1 VIGLSKRQNHLI
13 KTMLSIQ
20 EYKTVKYYSE
30 MLNVSQRTLH
40 NDLKGMEK
48 FISQFDL
55 FLKKKPSLGIKIS
68 GEMDKKLEFL
78 KYLKTQFESE
88 EILELSPQDRK
99 VQITKMLLIEEKVLS
114 YQGLSEK
121 FFVSKS
127 SIAADIE
134 KIQSDL
140 NCYTVMI
147 KGDQK
152 GTYITG
158 TESQIQYTLKLLNE
172 ELYKSTKVEDNLE
185 GIEKFRDILIQHY
198 PTEIVNTC
206 FSVVRKVEKS
216 LVKPMAE
223 HYLKTLFNTIVV
235 LCFRASKEK
244 HHSEVINK
252 LIFDEVNNLKTY
264 LVAKGILDDIQQEL
278 SVPFTTADTIYLNQ
292 YLVAIGIESICHPT
306 SITAEYAP
314 LVVEIIRKMSSVLKV
329 DLTKDEKLFE
339 GLVSHIIP
347 MIYRMRT
354 GIIVKNPLLE
364 QIKDEYSVMMGV
376 SWFVTSIIEET
387 FDVSLTEDE
396 VAFIMVHFQAALE
409 RNTSYRKV
417 LIVCP
422 NGIGTSELIANK
434 VKHVLPALCVIEV
447 IQIEKLYQINIETV
461 DFIISAIPIKITTK
475 PVIYVSPLVSNTDI
489 KNIINFYADLF
500 LIKEE
505 KKEALGNY
513 PDIPYLSKFIHTD
526 SIFLNKKMDG
536 QKEILDFLIQ
546 KLNKSNDI
554 LPGFE
559 ESVYNR
565 EKVGTTALDTG
576 VAIPHGTPKFVVNTK
591 ILILTTESMIDWG
604 GTKVDTVVLICISPN
619 DLKNVKNILS
629 DIYKLIET
637 RKKVKKYFSDHTTTG
652 ILQLIGEGDN
662 VDTER
667 VHLFK

>member
-1 VIGLSKRQNHLI
+1 MIELSKRQYHLI
-13 KTMLSIQ
+13 KTMLSNQ
-20 EYKTVKYYSE
+20 EYKTVKYYSD
-30 MLNVSQRTLH
+30 MLKVSQRTLH
-40 NDLKGMEK
+40 NDLKGLEK
-48 FISQFDL
+48 FICQFGL
-55 FLKKKPSLGIKIS
+55 MLKKKPSMGIKIS
-68 GEMDKKLEFL
+68 GEMNKKLDVL
-78 KYLKTQFESE
+78 KYLKTKFKNG
-88 EILELSPQDRK
+88 EIQDLSPQDRK

-114 YQGLSEK
+114 YQGLSDQ

-127 SIAADIE
+127 SIAADME
-134 KIQSDL
+134 KIHSDL
-140 NCYTVMI
+140 NSYTVEI

-158 TESQIQYTLKLLNE
+158 TESQIQYTLKIFNE
-172 ELYKSTKVEDNLE
+172 ELYKKSKVEDNP
-185 GIEKFRDILIQHY
+185 GIDKFRNVLIQHY

-206 FSVVRKVEKS
+206 FSAVRKVEKS
-216 LVKPMAE
+216 LANPIAE
-223 HYLKTLFNTIVV
+223 HYLTTLFNTIVV
-235 LCFRASKEK
+235 LCYRASKQK
-244 HHSEVINK
+244 HHSEVINNS

-264 LVAKGILDDIQQEL
+264 LLAKNILDDIQQEL
-278 SVPFTTADTIYLNQ
+278 SVLFTTEDTIYLNQ
-292 YLVAIGIESICHPT
+292 YLVAIGIEPLYQLN
-306 SITAEYAP
+306 SITEKYTT
-314 LVVEIIRKMSSVLKV
+314 LVVEIIQKMSSVLKV
-329 DLTKDEKLFE
+329 DLTKDKKLFE

-347 MIYRMRT
+347 MIYRMKT
-354 GIIVKNPLLE
+354 GIIVKNPLLN

-376 SWFVTSIIEET
+376 SWFVTSIIEEA
-387 FDVSLTEDE
+387 FDVHLTEDE
-396 VAFIMVHFQAALE
+396 VAFMMVHFQAALE

-434 VKHVLPALCVIEV
+434 VKQVLPALCVIEV

-505 KKEALGNY
+505 QKEVLGNY
-513 PDIPYLSKFIHTD
+513 PDIPHLSKFIHAD
-526 SIFLNKKMDG
+526 SIFLNNKMRD
-536 QKEILDFLIQ
+536 QKEVLDFLIQ
-546 KLNKSNDI
+546 KLKKSNDI

-576 VAIPHGTPKFVVNTK
+576 VAIPHGTPKFVVNTR
-591 ILILTTESMIDWG
+591 ILILTTEDMLDWG
-604 GTKVDTVVLICISPN
+604 GTKVDTVILICISPN

-637 RKKVKKYFSDHTTTG
+637 RKSVKEYLSANTATG
-652 ILQLIGEGDN
+652 ILHLIEGGDN
-662 VDTER
+662 VDKER